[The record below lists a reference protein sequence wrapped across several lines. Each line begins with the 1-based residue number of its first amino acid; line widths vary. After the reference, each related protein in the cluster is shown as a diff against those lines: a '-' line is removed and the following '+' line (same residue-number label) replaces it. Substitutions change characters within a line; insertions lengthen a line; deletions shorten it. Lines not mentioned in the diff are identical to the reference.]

1 LVSNACKSLLFPLWR
16 PILFLISV
24 SLISFLNGCAS
35 TKDVVGIQY
44 DLNSLNAQI
53 SGLKKDI
60 KRDTEQSLNLL
71 KKNEK
76 KIREIEDRITGLK
89 GNIKEIEDRIT
100 GLEGNIKE
108 SISPVRKNQADASAR
123 LDNLQVQI
131 RSLGGKIEEYGYLL
145 DKQNRENTSLKKG
158 YESEIKTIEAKL
170 SGLEKRLLFLE
181 GFLVSESA
189 PSTGETPPKEGTS
202 KHSEEKESPETKRPT
217 SEELYQKAYNDFKK
231 GDINTAR
238 TGFRKYLR
246 VFPDTEYSDN
256 AQYWIAES
264 FFIEKK
270 YRESILEFEEVLRKY
285 PKGNKAPSALLKQG
299 LAFYRLGDK
308 TSARLLLQKVIKDHP
323 GSNEA
328 KVAKKELKKL
338 N

>member
-1 LVSNACKSLLFPLWR
+1 MV
-16 PILFLISV
+16 SV
-24 SLISFLNGCAS
+24 SLVFFLNGCAS
-35 TKDVVGIQY
+35 KKDVVGIQY

-53 SGLKKDI
+53 SGLRKDI

-71 KKNEK
+71 KKNEE
-76 KIREIEDRITGLK
+76 KIREIEDRITGFK

-145 DKQNRENTSLKKG
+145 AKQNRENTSLKKE
-158 YESEIKTIEAKL
+158 YESETKTIEAKL

-189 PSTGETPPKEGTS
+189 SSTGETPSKEGTS
-202 KHSEEKESPETKRPT
+202 EQSEEKEATETKRPT
-217 SEELYQKAYNDFKK
+217 SEELYQKAYDDFKK

-246 VFPDTEYSDN
+246 VFPNDNYSDN

-270 YRESILEFEEVLRKY
+270 YREAILEFEEVLRKY

-299 LAFYRLGDK
+299 LAFYMLGDK
-308 TSARLLLQKVIKDHP
+308 NSAMLLFQKVIKDHP

-328 KVAKKELKKL
+328 KIAKKELEKL

>member
-1 LVSNACKSLLFPLWR
+1 
-16 PILFLISV
+16 
-24 SLISFLNGCAS
+24 LNGCAS

-76 KIREIEDRITGLK
+76 KIREIEDRITGL
-89 GNIKEIEDRIT
+89 
-100 GLEGNIKE
+100 EGNIKE

-145 DKQNRENTSLKKG
+145 DKQNRENISLKKG
-158 YESEIKTIEAKL
+158 YESELKTIEAKL

-270 YRESILEFEEVLRKY
+270 YREAILEFEEVLRKY
-285 PKGNKAPSALLKQG
+285 PRGNKAPSALLKQG

-328 KVAKKELKKL
+328 KIAKKELEKL